1 MKLQKQLSKK
11 RKNKTYY
18 KYVINIPPMII
29 KEAHLNYGQ
38 ELEIAVEKGN
48 IILKRKIRRMNK

>member
-29 KEAHLNYGQ
+29 KEAGLKYGQ
-38 ELEIAVEKGN
+38 DLEIAVEKGR
-48 IILKRKIRRMNK
+48 IVLKKKEEKK

>member
-29 KEAHLNYGQ
+29 KEAHLDYGQ
-38 ELEIAVEKGN
+38 ELEIAVEKGK
-48 IILKRKIRRMNK
+48 IVLKKKDKR